1 MAAGTGEKITV
12 QCACGAK
19 LKAPA
24 SAVGRKARCPKCGAT
39 LTVHAPPPQE
49 EDGFDA
55 MYDLAS
61 DANSAA
67 ASAPAEQVAVLCPA
81 CRTRMEAGAVL
92 CTHCGY
98 DTRTGKAL
106 KTSTTA
112 AAEPTVIRPAAAG
125 TAFPAALRT
134 SVQTQA
140 DSTTGAGDGGNLIK
154 GALISAVFA
163 FVGALVW
170 YFIAKATEREIGWI
184 AWGVGLAAGF
194 GMMIGYN
201 GTSVKSG
208 AVAATMAVAGII
220 VGKFMVFTWV
230 VIPMVVPM
238 LSGLLDKELEKISPE
253 DRLHIHVLN
262 QQLEKKGIDPDAATD
277 AQSEAADKEAE
288 AIIAKM
294 DAKTKK
300 AEIDKATAAMKRQGE
315 SVVATEMNRSKLFFE
330 TMFSPVDIVFIVLA
344 VGSAFKVA
352 TFGNEVQND

>member
-39 LTVHAPPPQE
+39 LTVAPPPAE
-49 EDGFDA
+49 ADGLDA
-55 MYDLAS
+55 LYDLAG
-61 DANSAA
+61 DAKAA
-67 ASAPAEQVAVLCPA
+67 AQSAPAEQVAVLCPA

-106 KTSTTA
+106 QTSTTT
-112 AAEPTVIRPAAAG
+112 AEPTVIRPAPTG
-125 TAFPAALRT
+125 TAFPPPLRT

-154 GALISAVFA
+154 GALISAAFA

-208 AVAATMAVAGII
+208 TVAATMAVAGII

-253 DRLHIHVLN
+253 DRLHVHVLN
-262 QQLEKKGIDPDAATD
+262 QQLEKKGIDPDDATD

-300 AEIDKATAAMKRQGE
+300 AEIDKATAAMKSQGE
-315 SVVATEMNRSKLFFE
+315 AVVATEMNRSKLFFE
-330 TMFSPVDIVFIVLA
+330 TMFSPVDIIFIVLA